1 MDRMSLTKFRRRLS
15 ALLRRIRGGEAILVL
30 DRNRP
35 VAQLEPITHRATADD
50 RLDRLDRLEAAGIV
64 RRGRKRWRPDLLKSA
79 GELPQSKRSV
89 LEALLDERGS
99 SH

>member
-50 RLDRLDRLEAAGIV
+50 RLDRLEAAGIV